1 MYLWKIQNVIYCH
14 FQNPILG
21 KNELNEKF
29 KLENDVTESLRN
41 ELARKE
47 QNNDKLE
54 KTIKEVT
61 IRNHN

>member
-1 MYLWKIQNVIYCH
+1 MQEKVKTIQAKH
-14 FQNPILG
+14 DDEL
-21 KNELNEKF
+21 NELNEKF

-54 KTIKEVT
+54 KTIKEVN

>member
-1 MYLWKIQNVIYCH
+1 MQEKVKTIQAKH
-14 FQNPILG
+14 DDEL
-21 KNELNEKF
+21 NELNEKF

-54 KTIKEVT
+54 KTIKEVN
-61 IRNHN
+61 IGNHN